1 MFYRERIEGMKLR
14 VQIYTLLLVATFLL
28 TGCNENPDS
37 EETKVKDT
45 LSIYTT
51 IFPIEDFTKKI
62 GGEHV
67 TIKSV
72 YPVGADA
79 HTYEPTMKTMM
90 DIAEADLLIYNGGGL
105 ESFIGKMESSLK
117 NEKVVKIEASKGV
130 QLLSSEEEHDEA
142 EPDEK
147 DHDNDAHHHDKDPH
161 IWIDPENAIIM
172 AENIKNA
179 LSEQMPSA
187 KDEFEKNYQELRIKL
202 EQIDTDLRTVVE
214 SADRKEILVSHAAF
228 GYWEH
233 RYGLEQ
239 ISITGLSTE
248 NEPSQKQLQTIIET
262 AKEYNIKYIIYN
274 QNPPTKVADMI
285 QKETGTKALTLHNL
299 EYITEKDK
307 QSNEDY
313 FSIMD
318 KNIDALKKALSN

>member
-1 MFYRERIEGMKLR
+1 MRLRIY
-14 VQIYTLLLVATFLL
+14 IFTLLLVAAFLL
-28 TGCNENPDS
+28 TGCNENPASDKGK
-37 EETKVKDT
+37 TKDA

-51 IFPIEDFTKKI
+51 VFPIEDFTKKI

-67 TIKSV
+67 EVKSV

-90 DIAEADLLIYNGGGL
+90 DIADSDLLIYNGAGL
-105 ESFIGKMESSLK
+105 ESFIGKMEKSLK

-130 QLLSSEEEHDEA
+130 QLLSSEEEHA
-142 EPDEK
+142 EEEHAD
-147 DHDNDAHHHDKDPH
+147 DDHHHDKDPH

-179 LSEQMPSA
+179 LSDQMPSA
-187 KDEFEKNYQELRIKL
+187 KDDFDKNYQELKTNL
-202 EQIDTDLRTVVE
+202 QQLDNDLRTTIE
-214 SADRKEILVSHAAF
+214 SADRKEILVSHAAY

-233 RYGLEQ
+233 RYGIEQ
-239 ISITGLSTE
+239 ISITGLSTD
-248 NEPSQKQLQTIIET
+248 NEPSQKQLQTIIER
-262 AKEYNIKYIIYN
+262 AKEHDIKYIIYN
-274 QNPPTKVADMI
+274 QNPATKVADTI

-307 QSNEDY
+307 QNNEDY

-318 KNIDALKKALSN
+318 KNIGTLKEALSK

>member
-1 MFYRERIEGMKLR
+1 MRLRIH
-14 VQIYTLLLVATFLL
+14 IYTILLVAAFLL
-28 TGCNENPDS
+28 TGCNENPASDKGK
-37 EETKVKDT
+37 TKDA

-51 IFPIEDFTKKI
+51 VFPIEDFTKKI

-67 TIKSV
+67 EVKSV

-90 DIAEADLLIYNGGGL
+90 DIAESDLLIYNGAGL
-105 ESFIGKMESSLK
+105 ESFIGKMENSLK

-130 QLLSSEEEHDEA
+130 QLLSSEEE
-142 EPDEK
+142 PDEEEHA
-147 DHDNDAHHHDKDPH
+147 DDDHHHDKDPH
-161 IWIDPENAIIM
+161 IWIDPEYAIIM

-179 LSEQMPSA
+179 LSDQMPSA
-187 KDEFEKNYQELRIKL
+187 KDDFEKNYQELKTNL
-202 EQIDTDLRTVVE
+202 QQLDNDLRTTIE
-214 SADRKEILVSHAAF
+214 SADRKEILVSHAAY

-233 RYGLEQ
+233 RYGIEQ

-248 NEPSQKQLQTIIET
+248 NEPSQKQLQTIIER
-262 AKEYNIKYIIYN
+262 AKEHDIKYIIYN
-274 QNPPTKVADMI
+274 QNPATKVADTI
-285 QKETGTKALTLHNL
+285 QKETGTEALTLHNL

-307 QSNEDY
+307 QNNEDY

-318 KNIDALKKALSN
+318 KNIGTLKEALSK